1 MAVRISMSG
10 LGTAVLCLAMAWAMP
25 ARAQQGDPVQL
36 VISEDVCRSLV
47 AHQPAPDVEYR
58 PGVDVHGRPVAPA
71 DLPGGLDFV
80 APEDFVVS
88 ITRELAG
95 QFGIPE
101 DPGIFEGEA
110 ILGTVSFV
118 DGQLYF
124 DGRPL
129 FDPAQSIIRRLCRER
144 SR

>member
-1 MAVRISMSG
+1 MAVRIMRLGMSVFC
-10 LGTAVLCLAMAWAMP
+10 LSIAAAVPATAQ
-25 ARAQQGDPVQL
+25 RNDPVQL
-36 VISEDVCRSLV
+36 VISEDVCRALV
-47 AHQPAPDVEYR
+47 AHQPAAGVEYQ

-101 DPGIFEGEA
+101 DPGVFEAEA

-118 DGQLYF
+118 DGQLFF

-129 FDPAQSIIRRLCRER
+129 FDPAQALIRRLCRE
-144 SR
+144 SGAE